1 MGIAQSHLK
10 NFGKCIIETESLMN
24 TLTRLDKLSASLACE
39 MIIFQTKKNDDFSR
53 IPFTKCFMLV
63 LNFEVS

>member
-39 MIIFQTKKNDDFSR
+39 MIIFQTKKTMIFQEFPSQS
-53 IPFTKCFMLV
+53 
-63 LNFEVS
+63 VSCLF